1 MGDSSE
7 GMPINPATQ
16 GYSSSGPRTA
26 TLTPGAVSTSNNTG
40 AASTTTPDPASTSTN
55 QQLREANLALQ
66 AENEL
71 WKQKAQRLEAPIA
84 EQIDQHLRRYMPAL
98 CELKDKTAADA
109 EETSRLKHEAE
120 TYRDQ
125 AHAANEF
132 QQLEQ
137 DMIRDWAQ
145 GKSITLEAKTPEILA
160 SLMEDDPMVQS
171 MLNTL
176 LVQHKHE
183 SELEAQSKDS
193 LSSIQDELKSE
204 QARKKREFTG
214 QFWTV
219 YDQYE
224 NKLTPAL
231 REQILALKPELI
243 KQKYALDDPLVKEMR
258 DEDFGA
264 GYLQAMRDTEY
275 QAWVGAGEKVPA
287 EFDGQFDHLQSDT
300 NENHP
305 FQIGLRVAKIAGF
318 RLFCFV
324 NDGEFQTSQLDR
336 SLSDR
341 QWTAP
346 EQFRTLSSE
355 LPSPGTFY
363 DGIQTELLRVVEVG
377 AAMVN
382 ELEGFEQVPRKGQ
395 PASVTSKGQSGSTTS
410 KDSKALTA
418 VPAHVPEQDVAQHS
432 PRAKICNYCNL
443 KWHIAKDCY
452 HKVIDEAFGWEKLPK
467 INRRSQYPRPN
478 HGENVR
484 RYHQTHKARTI

>member
-7 GMPINPATQ
+7 RMPLNPATQ
-16 GYSSSGPRTA
+16 EHSSSGPRAA
-26 TLTPGAVSTSNNTG
+26 TLTPGAVSTSNNTD
-40 AASTTTPDPASTSTN
+40 AACTTTPDPASTSTN

-66 AENEL
+66 AENER

-84 EQIDQHLRRYMPAL
+84 EQIDQYLRRDMPAL
-98 CELKDKTAADA
+98 CELKDKTAANA
-109 EETSRLKHEAE
+109 EEISGLKHEAE

-132 QQLEQ
+132 QQLKQ
-137 DMIRDWAQ
+137 NMIRDWAQ
-145 GKSITLEAKTPEILA
+145 GKSITLEAKTREILA
-160 SLMEDDPMVQS
+160 SLMEDHSMVQS

-176 LVQHKHE
+176 LAQHKHE
-183 SELEAQSKDS
+183 RKLEVQSKDS

-231 REQILALKPELI
+231 REQILALKRELI

-275 QAWVGAGEKVPA
+275 QAWVGAGEEVPA

-300 NENHP
+300 NANHP

-318 RLFCFV
+318 RHFCFV
-324 NDGEFQTSQLDR
+324 NDGEYQTSKLDR
-336 SLSDR
+336 SL
-341 QWTAP
+341 
-346 EQFRTLSSE
+346 
-355 LPSPGTFY
+355 
-363 DGIQTELLRVVEVG
+363 
-377 AAMVN
+377 
-382 ELEGFEQVPRKGQ
+382 
-395 PASVTSKGQSGSTTS
+395 
-410 KDSKALTA
+410 
-418 VPAHVPEQDVAQHS
+418 
-432 PRAKICNYCNL
+432 
-443 KWHIAKDCY
+443 
-452 HKVIDEAFGWEKLPK
+452 
-467 INRRSQYPRPN
+467 N
-478 HGENVR
+478 H
-484 RYHQTHKARTI
+484 Q